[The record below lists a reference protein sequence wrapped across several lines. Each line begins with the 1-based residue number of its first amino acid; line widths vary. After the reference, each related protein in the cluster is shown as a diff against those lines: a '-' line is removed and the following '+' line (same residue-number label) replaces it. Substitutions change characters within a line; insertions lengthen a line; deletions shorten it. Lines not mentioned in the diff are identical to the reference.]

1 MLEASAPYRGIIKP
15 PVELVVHD
23 LGEDFFDIFSGV
35 INSSFSRN
43 FFYLE
48 ELLADGTHSRSSKFS
63 EFADCFS
70 RNKRSFL
77 YVGIYY
83 LTKIF
88 FALLALDFVILEP
101 DLSNAT
107 IL

>member
-1 MLEASAPYRGIIKP
+1 MRLVAFRKRLYDKKRRGERKKSYQRGFQRSNLYYSIKKNKP
-15 PVELVVHD
+15 LTRMSVV
-23 LGEDFFDIFSGV
+23 
-35 INSSFSRN
+35 
-43 FFYLE
+43 
-48 ELLADGTHSRSSKFS
+48 
-63 EFADCFS
+63 
-70 RNKRSFL
+70 